1 MSRAVKADY
10 DFDKELFAEALVKAI
25 GVRTQAKFAQEAS
38 VSPAY
43 LSRYINKS
51 VDNAPIPD
59 TLRKIAAASMGVLSY
74 EELLI
79 AAGYD
84 PDKHKVKN
92 IYNNSIRNDFMDGFI
107 ETIKK
112 NGITLTNRENISNQ
126 FYSPAE
132 RFTVTGAPFE
142 DLYLVLY
149 PENSDG
155 KPDRTIKDKMD
166 YIYGVLATQDS
177 TKSAKATIITD
188 SMKIFKQLTA
198 TNPYYLS
205 MYVSILLIDPDECTP
220 FIERYL
226 PSALPENEEVLK
238 CNIGVE

>member
-10 DFDKELFAEALVKAI
+10 DFDKDIFADALIKAI
-25 GVRTQAKFAQEAS
+25 GTRTQAKFAQDAG

-43 LSRYINKS
+43 LNRYIHKS
-51 VDNAPIPD
+51 VDKAPIPD
-59 TLRKIAAASMGVLSY
+59 TLRKISTASMGVLSY

-84 PDKHKVKN
+84 PDKHKEKN
-92 IYNNSIRNDFMDGFI
+92 IYNNAVRSEFIDGLI
-107 ETIKK
+107 DSMKQYEIS
-112 NGITLTNRENISNQ
+112 LTERTNISNQ

-132 RFTVTGAPFE
+132 KYTAINAPFDE
-142 DLYLVLY
+142 LYLVFY

-155 KPDRTIKDKMD
+155 QTDRTIKDKMD

-177 TKSAKATIITD
+177 DKKAKATIITD

-226 PSALPENEEVLK
+226 PSALPENEDILK